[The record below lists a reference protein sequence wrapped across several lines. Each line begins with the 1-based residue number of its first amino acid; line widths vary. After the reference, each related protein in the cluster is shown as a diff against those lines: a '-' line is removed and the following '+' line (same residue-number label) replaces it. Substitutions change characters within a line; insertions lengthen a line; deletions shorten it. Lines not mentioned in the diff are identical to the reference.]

1 MFNLFSYFSFSS
13 IDQIVHRGSG
23 REQHNFNQTCY
34 LAVANYTPTYKT
46 KYIHFI
52 LYATVSYVQALC
64 GRELKSGK
72 VLDKDFQITGK
83 FLVEIVY
90 QLQYI
95 ILCCLSEILSL
106 VYSIRWFVFLVLK
119 LVLQFI

>member
-1 MFNLFSYFSFSS
+1 
-13 IDQIVHRGSG
+13 
-23 REQHNFNQTCY
+23 
-34 LAVANYTPTYKT
+34 VANYTPTYKT

>member
-1 MFNLFSYFSFSS
+1 MFNFFSYFTFSS

-23 REQHNFNQTCY
+23 REQHNFNQTCH

-52 LYATVSYVQALC
+52 LYATVSYVQVLC

-83 FLVEIVY
+83 FLVEIHN
-90 QLQYI
+90 I
-95 ILCCLSEILSL
+95 
-106 VYSIRWFVFLVLK
+106 VLPE
-119 LVLQFI
+119 